1 MTEQPLKRQPDQI
14 YIVPSKPNAWYGD
27 WNEGERFSGY
37 QLLAM
42 RSLDLDPATVEVITV
57 RRQATDRE
65 MWWPIGS
72 PPPVF
77 AFECPV
83 IHRRADGKV
92 RVIAPA
98 GMVKLVRADGWA
110 GFPCRENWL
119 RFKDASA
126 VPAGSA
132 GASVSPAPA
141 DAEVGRGNQPEQ
153 PR

>member
-1 MTEQPLKRQPDQI
+1 MP
-14 YIVPSKPNAWYGD
+14 V
-27 WNEGERFSGY
+27 
-37 QLLAM
+37 
-42 RSLDLDPATVEVITV
+42 LDLLTSSGFGSLLGMRHALEPDHLAVIDPPTVEVITV